1 MVSSEIS
8 FRRLIT
14 RLIPLNQNKHL
25 FLIIILI
32 LGALLRISVF
42 GLGDFHGDE
51 ALYSFRGAEIAL
63 GGDWFFQAE
72 YVDKPP
78 MLPYAVALFFKIFG
92 FGDNTARLPNFFAS
106 LISIWLVYQICRK
119 CFDKNTA
126 RIAAFLMAISPY
138 NILYAPTVFEDTL
151 FACLL
156 LFSIYFLCI
165 YKEFWAGVFLGLC
178 FCAKQF
184 GVLAMPITGA
194 FFIIL
199 RYMKWAQTKHSEFSF
214 CIKKPLMKLV
224 FGFSI
229 VFAVL
234 LIWAVFFE
242 DPRLGIIF
250 QVNATGGVF
259 KIMTGEFTSR
269 LFRWLSLFSKFTN
282 SSVVNMFFL
291 ISVPALIA
299 YEILNLKNKQ
309 HNFKNIISLCTAG
322 YIAFML
328 GTFTLFRFGFS
339 PHYLMFII
347 PFVFILLAR
356 YLSLLIEAFSKLI
369 ANLKNKQ
376 QSPVFVKIFSFG
388 LFFILFIS
396 LLSGTLDGMKNLGFG
411 AKWDSEDGFQNAAE
425 YFSANAEKSSTIYYI
440 RSLWPNAYYY
450 FFNKGFKIK
459 PVEFSDDIHIG
470 KFSEEI
476 WDRIDEGVYLL
487 LSADEHTGQIKKI
500 QDAFTKN
507 PQMTYYEISNVYNA
521 YGHKKLNFKLYKVN
535 LKPSVTL
542 TSANI
547 NAYKNSKKLEAYLKP
562 IFARVWHNPKELQIT
577 LASGDKFDL
586 NKGKLGDII
595 CTASGIKL
603 GRKFKGIIKLTWKDA
618 CINPEALFLY
628 HKLIPAQSNN
638 IYAEVS
644 LEDITKH
651 ISSSNKQVTTCHL
664 TGSGENLELDGIV
677 HVLGKDINFQLIGM
691 LNIKDGASININLA
705 SARFG
710 NIKIP
715 SWLLPLISKKL
726 NPLFDLK
733 SLFLGVPL
741 KHINIEKSKIV
752 FGT

>member
-1 MVSSEIS
+1 MVSSEIP

-14 RLIPLNQNKHL
+14 RLTSLNQNKHL
-25 FLIIILI
+25 FLILILI

-72 YVDKPP
+72 DVDKPP
-78 MLPYAVALFFKIFG
+78 LLPYLAALSFRIFG

-106 LISIWLVYQICRK
+106 LISIWLVYQICCK
-119 CFDKNTA
+119 CFDKNTGL
-126 RIAAFLMAISPY
+126 IAAFLMAISSY

-165 YKEFWAGVFLGLC
+165 YKEFWAGIFLGLC

-184 GVLAMPITGA
+184 GVLAMPIIGA

-199 RYMKWAQTKHSEFSF
+199 GYMKWAQTKHSEFSF

-229 VFAVL
+229 VLAIL

-259 KIMTGEFTSR
+259 RIMTGEFISR
-269 LFRWLSLFSKFTN
+269 LSRWLSLYSKFTN
-282 SSVVNMFFL
+282 SSVINIFFL
-291 ISVPALIA
+291 IGIPILIV
-299 YEILNLKNKQ
+299 YEILNLKNKSRSE
-309 HNFKNIISLCTAG
+309 NIITLCIAG
-322 YIAFML
+322 YIALIL

-356 YLSLLIEAFSKLI
+356 YLSLLAEAFSRFI
-369 ANLKNKQ
+369 ANLRNKR
-376 QSPVFVKIFSFG
+376 QSHAFMKIFSFS

-396 LLSGTLDGMKNLGFG
+396 LFSGTLDGMKNLKLG
-411 AKWDSEDGFQNAAE
+411 ARWDNEDGFQNTVE
-425 YFSANAEKSSTIYYI
+425 YFSANAKKSSTIYYN

-459 PVEFSDDIHIG
+459 PVEFSSDTHI
-470 KFSEEI
+470 KKLSEEI
-476 WDRIDEGVYLL
+476 WDRVDEGAYLL
-487 LSADEHTGQIKKI
+487 LEHTGQIEKVRE
-500 QDAFTKN
+500 AFRKN
-507 PQMTYYEISNVYNA
+507 PQTMHYEISNVYNA
-521 YGHKKLNFKLYKVN
+521 YGHKKLNFKVYKVN

-542 TSANI
+542 TSINI
-547 NAYKNSKKLEAYLKP
+547 NKYKNSKKLEVYLKTV
-562 IFARVWHNPKELQIT
+562 FERAWHNPKKLKVILT
-577 LASGDKFDL
+577 SGNKSGL
-586 NKGKLGDII
+586 NKGKLGDIT

-603 GRKFKGIIKLTWKDA
+603 GRKFKGQIMLTWKDVH
-618 CINPEALFLY
+618 INPEALFLY
-628 HKLIPAQSNN
+628 HKLVLAQSNN
-638 IYAEVS
+638 MCAEVS
-644 LEDITKH
+644 IEDITKH
-651 ISSSNKQVTTCHL
+651 ILNSNKQLTACHL
-664 TGSGENLELDGIV
+664 TGFGKNLALDGTA
-677 HVLGKDINFQLIGM
+677 HLLGRDINFQLIGI
-691 LNIKDGASININLA
+691 LNIKNGATVEIDLKN
-705 SARFG
+705 ARLG
-710 NIKIP
+710 SIKIP
-715 SWLLPLISKKL
+715 SKLLPLISKKI

-733 SLFLGVPL
+733 SLFLGVPV
-741 KHINIEKSKIV
+741 KNINIEKSKIV

>member
-14 RLIPLNQNKHL
+14 RLTSLNQNRNL
-25 FLIIILI
+25 LLIIILI

-63 GGDWFFQAE
+63 RGDWFFQAE
-72 YVDKPP
+72 DVDKPP
-78 MLPYAVALFFKIFG
+78 LLPYLAALSFRIFG

-106 LISIWLVYQICRK
+106 LISIWLVYQICCK

-138 NILYAPTVFEDTL
+138 NILYGPTVFEDTL

-165 YKEFWAGVFLGLC
+165 YKEFWAGIFLGLC

-184 GVLAMPITGA
+184 GVLAMPIIGA
-194 FFIIL
+194 FSIIL
-199 RYMKWAQTKHSEFSF
+199 RYMQWVQTKHSEFSF
-214 CIKKPLMKLV
+214 YIKKPLMKLV
-224 FGFSI
+224 FGFSM
-229 VFAVL
+229 VFAGL

-259 KIMTGEFTSR
+259 KIMAGELTPR
-269 LFRWLSLFSKFTN
+269 LFHWLSLYSKFTN

-291 ISVPALIA
+291 ISAPALIA
-299 YEILNLKNKQ
+299 YEILNLKNK
-309 HNFKNIISLCTAG
+309 HRFKNIISLCIGG
-322 YIAFML
+322 YIALML

-356 YLSLLIEAFSKLI
+356 YLSLLLQFFTKTKSPTSLAIFALGLGLVLLI
-369 ANLKNKQ
+369 NLT
-376 QSPVFVKIFSFG
+376 
-388 LFFILFIS
+388 
-396 LLSGTLDGMKNLGFG
+396 SGTLDGIKNLGFG
-411 AKWDSEDGFQNAAE
+411 ARWDNEDGFQNTVE
-425 YFSANAEKSSTIYYI
+425 YFSANADRFSTIYYT
-440 RSLWPNAYYY
+440 RSLWSNAYYY
-450 FFNKGFKIK
+450 FFNKGFNIR
-459 PVEFSDDIHIG
+459 PVEFSNDIPIG

-476 WDRIDEGVYLL
+476 WDRVDEGVYLL
-487 LSADEHTGQIKKI
+487 LEHTGQIKKI

-507 PQMTYYEISNVYNA
+507 PQMTYYKISNVYNA
-521 YGHKKLNFKLYKVN
+521 YGHKKLNFKLYKVS
-535 LKPSVTL
+535 LKPSITL
-542 TSANI
+542 ASANI
-547 NAYKNSKKLEAYLKP
+547 NSYKNSKKLEAYLKA
-562 IFARVWHNPKELQIT
+562 IFERAWRNPKEFQIT
-577 LASGDKFDL
+577 LASGDKLDL
-586 NKGKLGDII
+586 NEGKLGDII

-603 GRKFKGIIKLTWKDA
+603 GRKFKGLIKLTWKDA
-618 CINPEALFLY
+618 RINPEALFLY

-638 IYAEVS
+638 IYVEVS
-644 LEDITKH
+644 IEDITNH
-651 ISSSNKQVTTCHL
+651 ILSTNKQVTTCYL
-664 TGSGENLELDGIV
+664 TGSGKNMELDGTA
-677 HVLGKDINFQLIGM
+677 HLLGRDINFQMSGT
-691 LNIKDGASININLA
+691 LNIKDRATVEIYLVN
-705 SARFG
+705 ARLG

-715 SWLLPLISKKL
+715 SWLLPLVSKKL

-741 KHINIEKSKIV
+741 RHISIEKSKIV